1 VGRELRAAG
10 RSGLA
15 AWIGFLVGTA
25 FKVALVVA
33 TLAIGAAAFLF

>member
-1 VGRELRAAG
+1 MGRNLRTAG

-15 AWIGFLVGTA
+15 AWIGFLEGTA

-33 TLAIGAAAFLF
+33 MPVIAAVAYLF